1 MSSTSLPEEAAGGAA
16 VDDPV
21 LDVGLGRE
29 VLGRLYRLEQG
40 LGGEGGGQV
49 GSVGGNHDQGEE
61 VEHTNL
67 KKINWS
73 YLELTGAN

>member
-29 VLGRLYRLEQG
+29 VLSRLYRLEQG

-49 GSVGGNHDQGEE
+49 GSVGGNHDQREE
-61 VEHTNL
+61 VEYTNL
-67 KKINWS
+67 K
-73 YLELTGAN
+73 EVD

>member
-49 GSVGGNHDQGEE
+49 GSVGGDHD
-61 VEHTNL
+61 
-67 KKINWS
+67 
-73 YLELTGAN
+73 

>member
-1 MSSTSLPEEAAGGAA
+1 MCSTSLPEEAAGGAA

-49 GSVGGNHDQGEE
+49 GSVGGDHDQREE
-61 VEHTNL
+61 VEHANL
-67 KKINWS
+67 KKFD
-73 YLELTGAN
+73 

>member
-49 GSVGGNHDQGEE
+49 GGVGGDHDQGEE
-61 VEHTNL
+61 VEYTNL
-67 KKINWS
+67 K
-73 YLELTGAN
+73 EVD